1 MTLVYVSAKKHLLR
15 SFEGFVCTRWTEQKN
30 VGALGVII
38 VERGN
43 ARVEGCKKGRKIAN
57 VRIKTARR
65 GGDTVNVRMQQFFHG
80 PGSFARVTKRETG
93 RIEGILKAE

>member
-1 MTLVYVSAKKHLLR
+1 M
-15 SFEGFVCTRWTEQKN
+15 EGQNN
-30 VGALGVII
+30 VVAPGVII
-38 VERGN
+38 VQRGN

-57 VRIKTARR
+57 VLIKTARR